1 MTQVDL
7 SILIVNYNTQH
18 LLAKL
23 FDSLEVASTHLITQ
37 IIVVDNAS
45 NDNSVDWL
53 QSHQKDFEL
62 IVNANNVGFG
72 RANNQGLALAKG
84 RYVLLLNTD
93 AFIAEN
99 TLSKT
104 FLYMEKNVQCG
115 VLGVKL
121 VGRDGGLQPSC
132 RYFPT
137 FWNLFLER
145 SGLTRFFPKTQM
157 VDDMEWGHDKSR
169 SCDWVPGCYYLIRR
183 EVIDEVGLFDPRYF
197 LYYEEVDH
205 CLATKKAGWEVHYF
219 PHTSVVHLGG
229 ESAKSEGELTH
240 SGSQL
245 EGLQTESELLYFR
258 KNHGLYGLAV
268 HILLSMLSDF
278 INFGKGILKRKSFTQ
293 CGQYLKHSVLV
304 WKLFLRTRTGLFP
317 TR

>member
-104 FLYMEKNVQCG
+104 FLYMEKNLQCG

-121 VGRDGGLQPSC
+121 VGRKGGLQPSC

-137 FWNLFLER
+137 PWNLFLER
-145 SGLTRFFPKTQM
+145 SGLHRFFPKILM
-157 VDDMEWGHDKSR
+157 VDDMEWNHDTSR

-205 CLATKKAGWEVHYF
+205 CLAAKNAGWEVHYF
-219 PHTSVVHLGG
+219 PDTSVIHLGG
-229 ESAKSEGELTH
+229 ESAKSEGALTN

-245 EGLQTESELLYFR
+245 EVLQIESELLYFR
-258 KNHGLYGLAV
+258 KNHGLYGLGIHV
-268 HILLSMLSDF
+268 LLCTLSDC
-278 INFGKGILKRKSFTQ
+278 INLLKGILKRKPFNQWSQ
-293 CGQYLKHSVLV
+293 NIQHSVLV
-304 WKLFLRTRTGLFP
+304 WKLFIRTRAGLYP